1 MKYST
6 IHSARK
12 GPSAMSFRGSL
23 CALIACLA
31 FARVGDAQPPPALI
45 GLEAMPCT
53 SVSTPTTV
61 KGPPGHVHLRWWTD
75 ERVKGTVPRYPR
87 REIAALPEG
96 VIWHV
101 ERAEGDGEFWPIV
114 SLHDNPSATNTAFVR
129 APAGKTWRFAV
140 YGVFL
145 GFVEGGTVAVRLD
158 GDDLVRECRPGML
171 RLGGPPFP
179 EPADD
184 AVPVA
189 EQDEEKP
196 VLDAGE
202 TPDWEAVPV
211 GTVVYLDLNG
221 ETAEGKLVGYED
233 DVVSVDVDG
242 TVRRVPADDVFLTV

>member
-1 MKYST
+1 V
-6 IHSARK
+6 IHEHDHETLLRILRVEAIPEAVAAEYEIRQSMFHRGGASGPLGVMALVDLARHL
-12 GPSAMSFRGSL
+12 G
-23 CALIACLA
+23 LA
-31 FARVGDAQPPPALI
+31 PEPDPEQAAVADWRKVPADGTARVEAQFF
-45 GLEAMPCT
+45 GEW
-53 SVSTPTTV
+53 V
-61 KGPPGHVHLRWWTD
+61 PG
-75 ERVKGTVPRYPR
+75 
-87 REIAALPEG
+87 A
-96 VIWHV
+96 
-101 ERAEGDGEFWPIV
+101 
-114 SLHDNPSATNTAFVR
+114 
-129 APAGKTWRFAV
+129 
-140 YGVFL
+140 FL

-184 AVPVA
+184 AAPAA

-196 VLDAGE
+196 VPDAGE

>member
-1 MKYST
+1 M
-6 IHSARK
+6 IHEHDHETLLRILRVEAIPEAVAAEYEIRQSMFHRGGASGPLGVMALVDLARHL
-12 GPSAMSFRGSL
+12 G
-23 CALIACLA
+23 LA
-31 FARVGDAQPPPALI
+31 PEPDPEQAAVADWRKVPADGTARVEVQFFG
-45 GLEAMPCT
+45 EW
-53 SVSTPTTV
+53 V
-61 KGPPGHVHLRWWTD
+61 PG
-75 ERVKGTVPRYPR
+75 
-87 REIAALPEG
+87 A
-96 VIWHV
+96 
-101 ERAEGDGEFWPIV
+101 
-114 SLHDNPSATNTAFVR
+114 
-129 APAGKTWRFAV
+129 
-140 YGVFL
+140 FL

>member
-1 MKYST
+1 MALVDL
-6 IHSARK
+6 ARHL
-12 GPSAMSFRGSL
+12 G
-23 CALIACLA
+23 LA
-31 FARVGDAQPPPALI
+31 PEPDPEQAAVADWRKVPADGTARVEAQFF
-45 GLEAMPCT
+45 GE
-53 SVSTPTTV
+53 
-61 KGPPGHVHLRWWTD
+61 W
-75 ERVKGTVPRYPR
+75 VP
-87 REIAALPEG
+87 
-96 VIWHV
+96 
-101 ERAEGDGEFWPIV
+101 
-114 SLHDNPSATNTAFVR
+114 
-129 APAGKTWRFAV
+129 
-140 YGVFL
+140 GVFL

-196 VLDAGE
+196 VPDAGE

-242 TVRRVPADDVFLTV
+242 TVRRVQADDVFLTV

>member
-1 MKYST
+1 M
-6 IHSARK
+6 IHEHDHETLLRILRVEAIPEAVAAEYEIRQSMFHRGGASGPLGVMALVDLARHL
-12 GPSAMSFRGSL
+12 G
-23 CALIACLA
+23 LA
-31 FARVGDAQPPPALI
+31 PEPDPEQAAVADWRKVPADGTARVEAQFF
-45 GLEAMPCT
+45 GEW
-53 SVSTPTTV
+53 V
-61 KGPPGHVHLRWWTD
+61 PG
-75 ERVKGTVPRYPR
+75 
-87 REIAALPEG
+87 A
-96 VIWHV
+96 
-101 ERAEGDGEFWPIV
+101 
-114 SLHDNPSATNTAFVR
+114 
-129 APAGKTWRFAV
+129 
-140 YGVFL
+140 FL

-179 EPADD
+179 EPADDAAPVAEQDEEKPVPDAGEPADD